1 MRRLGYTPAL
11 DGVRGIAIAIVLV
24 EHFGLLPTTGGYAVL
39 PITGGIDLFF
49 VLSGFLITTLLLEE
63 HAETGR
69 ISLRGFYA
77 RRARR
82 LLPGL
87 FVMLAVFA
95 AIAVAKGIDPL
106 PDLARYGFY
115 TGNIAMARAHNA
127 ATSSGLGH
135 LWSLAQEEQFYL
147 VWPLLLI
154 LFTRARRLL
163 PLTIALAAGLILW
176 RAHLAVDGVG
186 RQLYYRPDTHSDGLI
201 IGAVLAIVLRRR
213 PLLLPAGWQPWLV
226 AAFAGW
232 CVVGPLFAWEIVGRP
247 VLELLCAGLVLAA
260 VTESQLAVGLAWS
273 PLVWLGKISYSL
285 YLWHFMLL
293 WAFGWNPLRAL
304 PVSFAAAWLS
314 YRFVEQPFRRHRRT
328 LGAATLPARPALL
341 GQR

>member
-11 DGVRGIAIAIVLV
+11 DGLRGIAIGIVLL
-24 EHFGLLPTTGGYAVL
+24 EHFALLPGNAFLPVTGGL
-39 PITGGIDLFF
+39 DLFF

-63 HAETGR
+63 HAEAGR
-69 ISLRGFYA
+69 ISLPGFYA

-95 AIAVAKGIDPL
+95 VIAVARGIDPL

-115 TGNIAMARAHNA
+115 TANITTALAPDSV
-127 ATSSGLGH
+127 TTSGLGH
-135 LWSLAQEEQFYL
+135 LWSLAEEEQFYL
-147 VWPLLLI
+147 VWPLLLL
-154 LFTRARRLL
+154 LFMRVRRLLL
-163 PLTIALAAGLILW
+163 PLTVALAAALILW
-176 RAHLAVDGVG
+176 RAHLALAGVG
-186 RQLYYRPDTHSDGLI
+186 WQLYYRPDTHSDGLV

-213 PLLLPAGWQPWLV
+213 PLLLPAGLQPWLV

-232 CVVGPLFAWEIVGRP
+232 CVVGPYFAWEIVGRP
-247 VLELLCAGLVLAA
+247 VLEILCAGLVLAA
-260 VTESQLAVGLAWS
+260 ATESQLSVGLSWR

-285 YLWHFMLL
+285 YLWHFMIL
-293 WAFGWNPLRAL
+293 WSFGWDPLRAL

-314 YRFVEQPFRRHRRT
+314 YRFIEQPFRRHRRAFM
-328 LGAATLPARPALL
+328 GSALPAPVSA
-341 GQR
+341 

>member
-11 DGVRGIAIAIVLV
+11 DGVRGVAIAIVLV
-24 EHFGLLPTTGGYAVL
+24 EHFGLLPTSGGYAAF

-63 HAETGR
+63 QAETGR

-87 FVMLAVFA
+87 FMMLAVFA

-115 TGNIAMARAHNA
+115 TGNIARTLTH
-127 ATSSGLGH
+127 TSVTTSGLEH
-135 LWSLAQEEQFYL
+135 LWSLAEEEQFYL

-154 LFTRARRLL
+154 LFMRARRLL
-163 PLTIALAAGLILW
+163 LLTVALAVTLILW
-176 RAHLAVDGVG
+176 RAYLALSGAG
-186 RQLYYRPDTHSDGLI
+186 WQLYYRPDTHSDGLM
-201 IGAVLAIVLRRR
+201 IGAVLAIILQRR
-213 PLLLPAGWQPWLV
+213 PLSLPAGLQPWLV

-232 CVVGPLFAWEIVGRP
+232 CVVGPYFAWEIVGRP

-260 VTESQLAVGLAWS
+260 ATKSELAAGLSWQ

-293 WAFGWNPLRAL
+293 WAFGWHPLQAL

-328 LGAATLPARPALL
+328 FGEAALPVPA
-341 GQR
+341 